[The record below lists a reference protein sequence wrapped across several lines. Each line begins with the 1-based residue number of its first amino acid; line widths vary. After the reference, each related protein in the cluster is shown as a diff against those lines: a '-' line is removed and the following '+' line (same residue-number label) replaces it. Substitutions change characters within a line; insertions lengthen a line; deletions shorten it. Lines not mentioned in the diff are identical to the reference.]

1 MSLKILNRYEIIKQL
16 SSSDFVETFLVKDR
30 QMSPEKEVV
39 LKCFYPSNLEQISP
53 TIIENLFNQEA
64 STLAKLG
71 KNFHQIPIIYNY
83 FQKDGK
89 YYLVEE
95 YIKGKNLTQ
104 LGIISSK
111 QCVTILSSL
120 LVTLKYFHHRNII
133 HQDIKPENIILRES
147 DNKPV
152 LINFGTFK
160 EIISIN
166 SLLPNRDF
174 QIDSVMTNPE
184 EFTLYQKYMMRTSF
198 LGNLYCLAVSMIYSL
213 TGKLPMEIHHDA
225 NTQIL
230 EANTYLPNVNP
241 SLAAILIK
249 AIAMDTSIRYAT
261 ANQMYDDL
269 QTFLKTQNNYI
280 PEKTTLSS
288 VSDTDDNLVNSIA
301 SSKKN
306 FSIIILAILI
316 TFMMSVFASLLIT
329 ITEKKTPTIVETLPQ
344 YNTNKGYG
352 KIGGM
357 SNNISLYSENN
368 TNSRIVGYG
377 FTGQAIQILGSEY
390 DKKGIIWYKVY
401 HPESGVTGWIQKEFI
416 DL

>member
-1 MSLKILNRYEIIKQL
+1 MSLTILNRYEIIKQL
-16 SSSDFVETFLVKDR
+16 GSSDFVETFLVKDR
-30 QMSPEKEVV
+30 KISPEKEVV

-120 LVTLKYFHHRNII
+120 LVTLKYFHQKNII

-166 SLLPNRDF
+166 SLLPNRD
-174 QIDSVMTNPE
+174 
-184 EFTLYQKYMMRTSF
+184 
-198 LGNLYCLAVSMIYSL
+198 
-213 TGKLPMEIHHDA
+213 
-225 NTQIL
+225 
-230 EANTYLPNVNP
+230 
-241 SLAAILIK
+241 
-249 AIAMDTSIRYAT
+249 
-261 ANQMYDDL
+261 
-269 QTFLKTQNNYI
+269 
-280 PEKTTLSS
+280 
-288 VSDTDDNLVNSIA
+288 
-301 SSKKN
+301 
-306 FSIIILAILI
+306 
-316 TFMMSVFASLLIT
+316 
-329 ITEKKTPTIVETLPQ
+329 
-344 YNTNKGYG
+344 
-352 KIGGM
+352 
-357 SNNISLYSENN
+357 
-368 TNSRIVGYG
+368 
-377 FTGQAIQILGSEY
+377 
-390 DKKGIIWYKVY
+390 
-401 HPESGVTGWIQKEFI
+401 
-416 DL
+416 